1 MAMAS
6 DTAKVNGRVDA
17 LRRGMLATPSI
28 CIERALW
35 MTEAYRENE
44 DEPAVMRRAKGLA
57 KVLENLTVHIEEGE
71 LIVGNATGK
80 VRGGQILPEVD
91 WHWLL
96 EELDTLPSREWNR
109 YAPFSDEEKAAL
121 REFLPYWKGK
131 AIVDKWWKAL
141 PTESRELMYV
151 IHPNGGFAATSI
163 YPGHCVPDFEK
174 VLRLGLRG
182 IQQQAKERTAGLS
195 FADISD
201 FRKYQFYQAVD
212 IALEAAVG
220 FAGRHAALARELAAK
235 EQDPQRRAEL
245 LEIAETCERVPAN
258 PARSFRE
265 AVQSIFLVYV
275 PFRIEGDSFGISFG
289 RADQY
294 LYPFYKADLEAGRI
308 TREEARELLALLF
321 IKVNGTLVPQCDAAG
336 PTFGGYPLTCVFTLG
351 GVDREGK
358 DAVNELSYVFLDA
371 QEDAALPG
379 DDIAVRVHKDTPDD
393 FLLHACE
400 VAKKLTGKFKW
411 ISDKTTIKQ
420 LLADGKP
427 LELARDYSVEGCFQP
442 TVGGCSQDLPGG
454 PFNIPLM
461 LELALNDGV
470 SRLSGRQIGPRTGD
484 PRRFESYE
492 ELWEA
497 YKRQVEALLPHCLL
511 YKNLDMELYR
521 ELAPVPFQS
530 ALFQGCIEKG
540 MDLMEGGTLYRTH
553 ATLLGGAPT
562 VGDSLAAL
570 KKAVFEDRRLT
581 MAQVVD
587 ALDKNFEGCEEVLH
601 VLSSA
606 PKFGNDDDYVDSIV
620 NDVIVHG
627 SNEIAKVPCFSGGRS
642 TTAGAIVTAN
652 IPLGKVVGALPDGRK
667 AGEALSEGGLSPYQG
682 RNVSGSTATLNSVA
696 KLDHVKMTG
705 GSVFNMRVNPAL
717 LKNEENKRR
726 FVSLIKTY
734 CETGGFHVQF
744 NFADTATLL
753 AAQKNPAEYRDLL
766 VRVATYS
773 ARFVELSPELQN
785 DIIRRIQIED
795 L

>member
-1 MAMAS
+1 MA
-6 DTAKVNGRVDA
+6 TETPKVNGRVNA
-17 LRRGMLATPSI
+17 LRQGMLATPSI
-28 CIERALW
+28 CVERAYW
-35 MTEAYRENE
+35 MTEAYKENE
-44 DEPAVMRRAKGLA
+44 DEPAVLRRAKALA

-71 LIVGNATGK
+71 LIVGNATSK
-80 VRGGQILPEVD
+80 VRGGQIMPEVD
-91 WHWLL
+91 WQWLL
-96 EELDTLPSREWNR
+96 KELDTLPTREWNR
-109 YAPFSDEEKAAL
+109 YAPLAEEDKAKL
-121 REFLPYWKGK
+121 REFLPYWQGK
-131 AIVDKWWKAL
+131 AIVDKWWTAL
-141 PTESRELMYV
+141 PDESRELMYI

-182 IQQQAKERTAGLS
+182 IKHEVEEKLAGLNL
-195 FADISD
+195 ADSGD
-201 FRKYQFYQAVD
+201 FRKYQFYRAVT
-212 IALEAAVG
+212 IALEAAIG
-220 FAGRHAALARELAAK
+220 FARRHAALARELAAAEDNPK
-235 EQDPQRRAEL
+235 RKAEL
-245 LEIAETCERVPAN
+245 LEIARTCEWVPAH
-258 PARSFRE
+258 PPRTFRE
-265 AVQSIFLVYV
+265 AVQSIYLAYV
-275 PFRIEGDSFGISFG
+275 TFRIEGDSFGISFG

-294 LYPFYKADLEAGRI
+294 LYPFYKKDLEEGKI
-308 TREEARELLALLF
+308 TREGARELLALLF
-321 IKVNGTLVPQCDAAG
+321 IKVNGTLVPQCDAAS

-351 GVDREGK
+351 GIDTEGN

-371 QEDAALPG
+371 QEDAGLPG
-379 DDIAVRVHKDTPDD
+379 DDIAVRVHEDTPDD
-393 FLLHACE
+393 FLLRACE

-411 ISDKTTIKQ
+411 ISDKTTVKQ

-454 PFNIPLM
+454 PLNVPLM

-470 SRLSGRQIGPRTGD
+470 SRVTGRQIGPKTGD
-484 PRRFESYE
+484 PRRFTTYE

-497 YKRQVEALLPHCLL
+497 YTRQVEALLPHCLL

-521 ELAPVPFQS
+521 ELAPAPFQS

-540 MDLMEGGTLYRTH
+540 LDLMEGGTLYRTH
-553 ATLLGGAPT
+553 ATLLGGAPN

-570 KKAVFEDRRLT
+570 KKAVFEDKRLT
-581 MAQVVD
+581 MTQVVD

-601 VLSSA
+601 ILSAA

-620 NDVIVHG
+620 NEVLVHG
-627 SNEIAKVPCFSGGRS
+627 SDQIAKVKCFSGGRS

-667 AGEALSEGGLSPYQG
+667 AGEPLSEGGLSPYQG

-696 KLDHVKMTG
+696 KLNHVKMTG

-734 CETGGFHVQF
+734 CDTGGFHVQF

-766 VRVATYS
+766 VRV
-773 ARFVELSPELQN
+773 ELSPELQN
-785 DIIRRIQIED
+785 DIIERTQIED

>member
-1 MAMAS
+1 
-6 DTAKVNGRVDA
+6 
-17 LRRGMLATPSI
+17 MLATPSI
-28 CIERALW
+28 CIERAFW
-35 MTEAYRENE
+35 MTEAYKENE
-44 DEPAVMRRAKGLA
+44 DEPAVLKRAKALA

-71 LIVGNATGK
+71 LIVGNATSK
-80 VRGGQILPEVD
+80 VRGGQIMPEVD
-91 WHWLL
+91 WQWLL
-96 EELDTLPSREWNR
+96 KELDTLPTREWNR
-109 YAPFSDEEKAAL
+109 YAPLSEEDKAKL
-121 REFLPYWKGK
+121 REFLPYWRGK
-131 AIVDKWWKAL
+131 AIIDKWWTAL
-141 PTESRELMYV
+141 PKESRDLMYV

-163 YPGHCVPDFEK
+163 YPGHCVPDFQK
-174 VLRLGLRG
+174 VLRLGLTG
-182 IQQQAKERTAGLS
+182 IKQDVEEKLAGLNL
-195 FADISD
+195 ADTSD
-201 FRKYQFYQAVD
+201 FRKYQFYRAVNITLD
-212 IALEAAVG
+212 AAID
-220 FAGRHAALARELAAK
+220 FARRHATLARELADT
-235 EQDPQRRAEL
+235 EDDPRRKAEL
-245 LEIAETCERVPAN
+245 LEIAETCEWVPAH
-258 PARSFRE
+258 PARTFRE
-265 AVQSIFLVYV
+265 AVQSIYLAYV
-275 PFRIEGDSFGISFG
+275 TFRIEGDSFGISFG

-294 LYPFYKADLEAGRI
+294 LYPFYEADREAGRI

-321 IKVNGTLVPQCDAAG
+321 IKVNGTLVPQCDAAS
-336 PTFGGYPLTCVFTLG
+336 PTFGGFPLTCVFTLG
-351 GVDREGK
+351 GIDKEGK

-371 QEDAALPG
+371 QEDAGLPG
-379 DDIAVRVHKDTPDD
+379 DDIAVRVHESTPDD
-393 FLLHACE
+393 FLLRACE
-400 VAKKLTGKFKW
+400 VAKALTGKFKW
-411 ISDKTTIKQ
+411 ISDKTTVGQ

-454 PFNIPLM
+454 PLNVPLM
-461 LELALNDGV
+461 LELALNNGV
-470 SRLSGRQIGPRTGD
+470 SRLSGRQLGPQTGD
-484 PRRFESYE
+484 PRSFTTYE
-492 ELWEA
+492 ELWQA
-497 YKRQVEALLPHCLL
+497 YTTQVEALLPHCLL
-511 YKNLDMELYR
+511 YKNVDMELYR
-521 ELAPVPFQS
+521 ELAPAPFQS

-540 MDLMEGGTLYRTH
+540 QDLMEGGTLYRTH
-553 ATLLGGAPT
+553 ATLLGGAPN

-570 KKAVFEDRRLT
+570 KKAVFEDQRLT

-620 NDVIVHG
+620 NEVLVHG
-627 SNEIAKVPCFSGGRS
+627 SDEIAKVPCFSGGRS

-667 AGEALSEGGLSPYQG
+667 AGEPLSEGGLSPYQG
-682 RNVSGSTATLNSVA
+682 RNVSGSTATMNSVA

-717 LKNEENKRR
+717 LKNEENKKR

-773 ARFVELSPELQN
+773 ALFVELSPELQD